1 MNGDPLQR
9 SSAQGRQRPLGARRI
24 LWRHLDRPLFPMW
37 LRALSFLASSL
48 VFLSGG
54 AIALERAE
62 AQEPRGDAIARLIRE
77 MRLEEAEAHLNA
89 ASDDRSL
96 DGLRARLSL
105 YRGNFSD
112 GLRALERSFEDV
124 PSFGESDPR
133 ELTREIL
140 KESHERLGDHAEF
153 RSADGRIV
161 VRTPRGI
168 DEILAPYAIDI
179 LERGDAEFAEIF
191 GFRHPGPIRIDFVR
205 GPEDLSKTSTLSE
218 EAIATTGT
226 IGLCKWDRMLVTTPR
241 ALARGYGYLET
252 IAHELA
258 HLYLS
263 RASRDRAPVWFHEG
277 LAKVLEKVPL
287 GQPIGAHLSPSNKAL
302 LAKHHEAG
310 TLLPFSAFHP
320 SIALLPTQEQAALA
334 YAEAA
339 DFVEQ
344 FISEHGLEGL
354 RLAIHQNALGL
365 TIEEALEQVAG
376 MSFHAMEEA
385 WRSSLGRY
393 TYDPDLKELEKRFVD
408 EASEADDLK
417 EMDNEATRKKLRL
430 GDLLWDRGRPKAASV
445 VYREAV
451 ELSPKN
457 PILLSRLG
465 RSSLEAGEIE
475 EAIRAGELAIGY
487 YPDHAP
493 ALSLLAQAYA
503 RADQPSQAIETA
515 RRAVGINPFDP
526 APHCVLGRLVEEP
539 KERETER
546 AACARLTR

>member
-1 MNGDPLQR
+1 M
-9 SSAQGRQRPLGARRI
+9 
-24 LWRHLDRPLFPMW
+24 
-37 LRALSFLASSL
+37 
-48 VFLSGG
+48 
-54 AIALERAE
+54 
-62 AQEPRGDAIARLIRE
+62 
-77 MRLEEAEAHLNA
+77 
-89 ASDDRSL
+89 
-96 DGLRARLSL
+96 
-105 YRGNFSD
+105 
-112 GLRALERSFEDV
+112 
-124 PSFGESDPR
+124 
-133 ELTREIL
+133 
-140 KESHERLGDHAEF
+140 
-153 RSADGRIV
+153 
-161 VRTPRGI
+161 
-168 DEILAPYAIDI
+168 
-179 LERGDAEFAEIF
+179 
-191 GFRHPGPIRIDFVR
+191 
-205 GPEDLSKTSTLSE
+205 
-218 EAIATTGT
+218 
-226 IGLCKWDRMLVTTPR
+226 TTPR

-376 MSFHAMEEA
+376 MNFHAMEEA

-417 EMDNEATRKKLRL
+417 EMDNEAARKKLRL

>member
-1 MNGDPLQR
+1 MRRPLQLC
-9 SSAQGRQRPLGARRI
+9 SLVWTLVLGLVLALYLGLSASAQQGA
-24 LWRHLDRPLFPMW
+24 
-37 LRALSFLASSL
+37 
-48 VFLSGG
+48 
-54 AIALERAE
+54 
-62 AQEPRGDAIARLIRE
+62 QNEPIARLIQE
-77 MRLEEAEAHLNA
+77 VRLEEAERRLEA
-89 ASDDRSL
+89 APDDRGL
-96 DGLRARLSL
+96 DGLRARLAI

-124 PSFGESDPR
+124 PSFGDRDPR
-133 ELTREIL
+133 ELYGEIL
-140 KESHERLGDHAEF
+140 RESHERLGDHAEF
-153 RSADGRIV
+153 KSEDGRII
-161 VRTPRGI
+161 VRTPRGA
-168 DEILAPYAIDI
+168 DEILAPYAIEI
-179 LERGDAEFAEIF
+179 LKRGDEAFAEIF
-191 GFRHPGPIRIDFVR
+191 GMRHPGPIRVDFVR

-218 EAIATTGT
+218 DAIATTGT

-287 GQPIGAHLSPSNKAL
+287 GEPIGAHLSPSNKAL

-344 FISEHGLEGL
+344 FIDVHGLDGL
-354 RLAIHQNALGL
+354 RLAIHQSSLGL
-365 TIEEALEQVAG
+365 SIEEALEQVSGTSFQALEAG
-376 MSFHAMEEA
+376 

-393 TYDPDLKELEKRFVD
+393 TYDPDLKELERRFVD
-408 EASEADDLK
+408 DAGEADDLR

-430 GDLLWDRGRPKAASV
+430 GDLLWDRKRPKAASKI
-445 VYREAV
+445 YREAV
-451 ELSPKN
+451 TLSPKN
-457 PILLSRLG
+457 PILLSRLA
-465 RSSLEAGEIE
+465 RSALEAGEID
-475 EAIRAGELAIGY
+475 EAIRAGELAVGY

-493 ALSLLAQAYA
+493 ALSSLSEAYA
-503 RADQPSQAIETA
+503 RRDRPNEAIDAA
-515 RRAVGINPFDP
+515 RRAIAINPFDP
-526 APHCVLGRLVEEP
+526 EPHCVLSRVSEAP
-539 KERETER
+539 REREIER
-546 AACARLTR
+546 AACARLSR